1 MRILFFTTIFLVAS
15 LGSRAQQ
22 LSAKPDASKKL
33 MTVET
38 ACGGCQFG
46 LGGKGCNLAVRFDGR
61 AYYVNGAHIDSFGD
75 AHAKNGF
82 CNAIRKAEVQGTVS
96 GDRFVLTYYKLA
108 ESGQTAAKAAQ

>member
-1 MRILFFTTIFLVAS
+1 MRILFLSAS
-15 LGSRAQQ
+15 LFLAGLCSRAQQ
-22 LSAKPDASKKL
+22 LATKPDPSKKL

-82 CNAIRKAEVQGTVS
+82 CNAIRKAEVQGEIS
-96 GDRFVLTYYKLA
+96 GDRFVVTYFKLIQ
-108 ESGQTAAKAAQ
+108 SGQSAAKAVH